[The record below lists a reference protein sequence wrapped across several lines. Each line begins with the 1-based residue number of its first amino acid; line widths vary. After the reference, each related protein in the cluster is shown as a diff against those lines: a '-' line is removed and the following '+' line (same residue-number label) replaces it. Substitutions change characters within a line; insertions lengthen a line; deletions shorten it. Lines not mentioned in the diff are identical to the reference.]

1 MKFQTHWKQV
11 DFMIQILG
19 EEMCN
24 TSLQGWKGNAIY

>member
-11 DFMIQILG
+11 DFMIQILV
-19 EEMCN
+19 EEMSN

>member
-11 DFMIQILG
+11 DFMIQILV

-24 TSLQGWKGNAIY
+24 TSLQGWNRNAIY